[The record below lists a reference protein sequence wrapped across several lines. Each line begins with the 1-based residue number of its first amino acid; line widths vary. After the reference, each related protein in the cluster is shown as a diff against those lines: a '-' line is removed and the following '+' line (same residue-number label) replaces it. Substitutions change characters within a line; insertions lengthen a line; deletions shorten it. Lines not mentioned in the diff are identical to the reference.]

1 VTVGFNRPMN
11 DKELKYN
18 QKWYQ
23 SKLKEY
29 KEFQEWVKKNSAEI
43 KKLNDEN
50 SIREAKMIKKQ
61 INSLQKQLKK
71 SRDLASEVNK

>member
-1 VTVGFNRPMN
+1 MTVGFNRPMN